1 NTPNPTP
8 TSSGTPSASPTSAP
22 AGPVGS
28 SGPVPAGFRA
38 VDLTWVSLDEGWALG
53 TAPCGTPPCTSIVHT
68 TDGGK
73 SWTGIPAPVAGL
85 DEESDCVNDQ
95 ACITGLRF
103 ANPQVGYAYGQ
114 NALFLTTDAG
124 RHWQRLSGGAY
135 GLEIANGTVLRVIS
149 SCLPGCPFRMQRA
162 AIGSDSWTTVSTLAG
177 GQTSGALLV
186 RNGHLAALLTEGH
199 TAGGAQHA
207 TSVLFTSTDDGAHWA
222 SRGEPC
228 PQGSTEY
235 DSTSLSAALDGS
247 ITVLCSPRDAQH
259 AHFTMT
265 STDGGAH
272 FVQAPQ

>member
-1 NTPNPTP
+1 MAPRRVRPSCTPPTAARA
-8 TSSGTPSASPTSAP
+8 GSAFRPRSPAWTRSPTAS
-22 AGPVGS
+22 
-28 SGPVPAGFRA
+28 
-38 VDLTWVSLDEGWALG
+38 T
-53 TAPCGTPPCTSIVHT
+53 
-68 TDGGK
+68 
-73 SWTGIPAPVAGL
+73 
-85 DEESDCVNDQ
+85 DQ

-177 GQTSGALLV
+177 AQTSGAQLV

-228 PQGSTEY
+228 PQGSTEIRQHRGERRAWTAR
-235 DSTSLSAALDGS
+235 SPCCARPGTPSMPTS
-247 ITVLCSPRDAQH
+247 P
-259 AHFTMT
+259 
-265 STDGGAH
+265 
-272 FVQAPQ
+272 